1 MLRLFNLC
9 LCIALVGLAYG
20 IYQVKYDT
28 RSFDVE
34 IAALTKDIEA
44 ERDSVAVLRA
54 EWSLLNRPERIER
67 LAEKYLELQPPKP
80 QQMLALETA
89 SPGDVERAA
98 IALAAPETPGGPTAP
113 KTAAKPA
120 PAMTGS
126 IVAKPAPKPAT
137 RSTAAKVA
145 PSPAPSSI
153 AETSAPK
160 PATNSVAEKSAP
172 KTTSPEMR
180 ILRPSAPMS
189 AAAQ

>member
-9 LCIALVGLAYG
+9 LCVALVGLAYG

-34 IAALTKDIEA
+34 IEALSKDIEA

-67 LAEKYLELQPPKP
+67 LAEKYLELQSPKP
-80 QQMLALETA
+80 QQMLALESA

-98 IALAAPETPGGPTAP
+98 IALATPETPTGPTAP
-113 KTAAKPA
+113 KTTSKPA
-120 PAMTGS
+120 PATTGSIAAKPVPKPMTGS
-126 IVAKPAPKPAT
+126 IAARTTPKPAMS
-137 RSTAAKVA
+137 STAAKAVPKSA
-145 PSPAPSSI
+145 TSS
-153 AETSAPK
+153 S
-160 PATNSVAEKSAP
+160 AEKSATKP
-172 KTTSPEMR
+172 AAPDKR

-189 AAAQ
+189 AATQ